1 MAAVPQKGGTAQS
14 HDTARQDCPTFP
26 AKGRP
31 HLSQVNNHSNKIAS
45 STAQIKFRRTKSPK
59 HLPCWVGSSLS
70 GWSCTRQVLPNLPR
84 QGEGAQSAE
93 LLQRGSPGAA
103 PSLPSRP
110 PPLGAC
116 PPPSRGTGSSG
127 RLGRCAGRGED
138 SWVVLGTADPGAQRP
153 PDTLCWG
160 QWRRQ
165 GRQGDHPPRPP
176 GPGSSQSGSSSLPLP
191 RPGSSRPPP
200 CRVLNPDW
208 SLPPSRAGIGGGSAR
223 AASARA
229 GRSPPG
235 THRPL
240 EAREPPQPRTCRCHP

>member
-59 HLPCWVGSSLS
+59 HLPCWVGGSLS

-110 PPLGAC
+110 PPLGAS
-116 PPPSRGTGSSG
+116 PPPSRGTG
-127 RLGRCAGRGED
+127 
-138 SWVVLGTADPGAQRP
+138 GAR
-153 PDTLCWG
+153 
-160 QWRRQ
+160 
-165 GRQGDHPPRPP
+165 
-176 GPGSSQSGSSSLPLP
+176 
-191 RPGSSRPPP
+191 
-200 CRVLNPDW
+200 
-208 SLPPSRAGIGGGSAR
+208 AR
-223 AASARA
+223 AAVRDGQLGGARA
-229 GRSPPG
+229 LCRPRGRFVGGSGHRRSRGPKTPGHALLGTMAASGSP
-235 THRPL
+235 R
-240 EAREPPQPRTCRCHP
+240 